1 MKITTRVRDRE
12 TPLNLPVASV
22 NILQKIFAVLAAADA
37 VMCGYIIYGLFSG
50 QLAAAASTSNLAAQ
64 HALNVVLQL
73 SSYINISLPFA
84 LIIAVILFWENSSA
98 GAALL
103 LAAAALSYGV
113 NLALD
118 YLSSNGTQLKA
129 GMVAHAT
136 LSEMGDVAMM
146 LAVAGG
152 IILARSL
159 WDRIRNSASGPDLT
173 AMKYGA
179 NAREENNPRALL
191 GAAAK
196 CWQLPYCKE
205 AVRKTCPIFH
215 AKSKCWKHRVGCM
228 CEENIMRLSMA
239 NPGTASPAN
248 QGIGSGFVAIGDLIS
263 TSESNTRSDLP
274 TKVGPKGVRIPHNP
288 NLSAAKK
295 KERCNNCVIYNE
307 HQRQKY
313 NLFSP
318 IVTLAVPLFAI
329 LNYSALQTWLANM
342 LHNIDMVVG
351 HLQFTGT
358 PSTGPSVITQDLT
371 GSIFIEG
378 ILIFCM
384 GVIVLSFALR
394 LVEYVVFTL
403 KI

>member
-1 MKITTRVRDRE
+1 MKISTRVRDRE
-12 TPLNLPVASV
+12 TPLNLPVST
-22 NILQKIFAVLAAADA
+22 ISTLQKIFAVIAGANA

-50 QLAAAASTSNLAAQ
+50 QLATAASTSTLAAH

-73 SSYINISLPFA
+73 SSYINVSLPIA
-84 LIIAVILFWENSSA
+84 LILAVVLFWDNTTV
-98 GAALL
+98 GGMLL
-103 LAAAALSYGV
+103 VIAAALSYGV

-118 YLSSNGTQLKA
+118 YLSSSGTQLKA

-136 LSEMGDVAMM
+136 LSEMGEVALM
-146 LAVAGG
+146 LAIAGG
-152 IILARSL
+152 ILILRGI

-179 NAREENNPRALL
+179 NAKEEDNPRAIL

-215 AKSKCWKHRVGCM
+215 ARSKCWKHRVGCM
-228 CEENIMRLSMA
+228 CEEHIMRLSMA
-239 NPGTASPAN
+239 NSGGASPAN
-248 QGIGSGFVAIGDLIS
+248 QGVGSGFVAIGDLIAK
-263 TSESNTRSDLP
+263 SESSTTTALP
-274 TKVGPKGVRIPHNP
+274 TKVGPRGVRIPQNP
-288 NLSAAKK
+288 NLSAARKR
-295 KERCNNCVIYNE
+295 ERCNNCVIYNE

-318 IVTLAVPLFAI
+318 IVTLAVPLFFV
-329 LNYSALQTWLANM
+329 LNYSAVQTWLANM
-342 LHNIDMVVG
+342 LHNIDAIVG

-358 PSTGPSVITQDLT
+358 ASTGASVLTQDLT

-378 ILIFCM
+378 ILIFCLGM
-384 GVIVLSFALR
+384 IVLSFALR